1 MGLNY
6 YSSNKNVIL
15 LFIVIKKAK
24 MVFML
29 IKKLYTNFFGKIT
42 FHFMLS
48 YKYVMTKMI
57 SFGIPF

>member
-29 IKKLYTNFFGKIT
+29 IKTHMNY
-42 FHFMLS
+42 
-48 YKYVMTKMI
+48 
-57 SFGIPF
+57 